1 MSLLFEYELDLTEY
15 INISL
20 RGDLTEQEWQILSP
34 LITKKLKINHEN
46 QDKIKQFNIK

>member
-1 MSLLFEYELDLTEY
+1 MSLLFEYELYLTEY

-20 RGDLTEQEWQILSP
+20 LGDLTEQEWQILTP

-46 QDKIKQFNIK
+46 QTLIKELNIK